1 MEVRAIRPA
10 EYREAGAIV
19 VAAYRALPGAHLS
32 NGYTR
37 ELADI
42 GRRAAEAEVLV
53 AVDGRVL
60 GCVTFVP
67 DAASPWAEMLEG
79 NEAAIRMLG
88 VDPAVQKRGTGRALL
103 QACLDRACDLGRDAL
118 FLHSTPWME
127 AAHRLYATAG
137 FVRVPGRDWLPAP
150 EVPLLAFRCD
160 LSGRHEAPG
169 PRTARGRPRRQ

>member
-1 MEVRAIRPA
+1 
-10 EYREAGAIV
+10 
-19 VAAYRALPGAHLS
+19 
-32 NGYTR
+32 
-37 ELADI
+37 
-42 GRRAAEAEVLV
+42 
-53 AVDGRVL
+53 
-60 GCVTFVP
+60 
-67 DAASPWAEMLEG
+67 MLEG

-160 LSGRHEAPG
+160 LS
-169 PRTARGRPRRQ
+169 ARC